1 YPREREFESYG
12 SRFGKRSARNAKC
25 SAFLD
30 LADDDPGLDFPALHA
45 LADSVF
51 QVWHGRQ
58 HRLKRDALIPHAGE
72 RLAEHIKMA
81 AHFAAA
87 AAGQHQQSWRLGF
100 ATRSL
105 LRVWP
110 KRGELFGQGVTNK
123 AARRALQP
131 AIGLRLEWQ

>member
-72 RLAEHIKMA
+72 RLAEHIKIA

-87 AAGQHQQSWRLGF
+87 AAGQHHPNPRPRLPARF
-100 ATRSL
+100 L
-105 LRVWP
+105 LPPWP
-110 KRGELFGQGVTNK
+110 DR
-123 AARRALQP
+123 
-131 AIGLRLEWQ
+131 